1 MVSGQSFGSCVV
13 CIACITSM
21 CSVQHFPCGHSL
33 HLAFGS
39 FFYPIPPTPFILP
52 LINQCDRCLVP
63 LACRLL
69 AGGHGFASHRGVTL
83 SSSCAIGGSPWTS
96 QAPTS
101 TSNAVVSIGSV
112 HLHWCH
118 FLAVDWVGL
127 CRCVTNAD
135 WRLADCRVNQVR
147 IVVKCFYRFPILKLE
162 SSKSLV

>member
-1 MVSGQSFGSCVV
+1 MPKVEG
-13 CIACITSM
+13 
-21 CSVQHFPCGHSL
+21 PGHPRRHS
-33 HLAFGS
+33 
-39 FFYPIPPTPFILP
+39 P
-52 LINQCDRCLVP
+52 P
-63 LACRLL
+63 LATQLL
-69 AGGHGFASHRGVTL
+69 TWVMEMGRVA
-83 SSSCAIGGSPWTS
+83 W
-96 QAPTS
+96 AP
-101 TSNAVVSIGSV
+101 SIGSV

>member
-13 CIACITSM
+13 CLACITSM

-101 TSNAVVSIGSV
+101 TSNAVVNMDYGNEKGGVGS
-112 HLHWCH
+112 
-118 FLAVDWVGL
+118 
-127 CRCVTNAD
+127 
-135 WRLADCRVNQVR
+135 
-147 IVVKCFYRFPILKLE
+147 
-162 SSKSLV
+162 